1 MSDSVRKE
9 GQLFDIEHV
18 AGCLRAERARR
29 KMNLCE
35 LSEASGIPVTT
46 LQTYEQ
52 GKNVMSL
59 ENAWAIADVFGMD
72 MDDLFG
78 RRRSA

>member
-1 MSDSVRKE
+1 M
-9 GQLFDIEHV
+9 FDLDDV

-29 KMNLCE
+29 KITLCE
-35 LSEASGIPVTT
+35 RAEASGSPVTT

-59 ENAWAIADVFGMD
+59 ENAWAIADVFDMD
-72 MDDLFG
+72 MDELFG